1 MFSKEIKIE
10 FAQELYFHILNT
22 DIVDTYLYDLV
33 YDFSSDYYIIGTYKA
48 KEWLKKYFDDMLES
62 IEWNK
67 EMFDKDFSY
76 LITEPEEMVNI
87 VALAVIEEVLA
98 DIIYELDELE
108 LANNLVEEED
118 VKLILDKLKEI
129 FKVK

>member
-10 FAQELYFHILNT
+10 FAQELYFYILNT

-76 LITEPEEMVNI
+76 LITEPEEMVNV

>member
-10 FAQELYFHILNT
+10 FAQELYFYILNT
-22 DIVDTYLYDLV
+22 DIIDTYLYDLV

>member
-22 DIVDTYLYDLV
+22 DIIDTYLYDLV
-33 YDFSSDYYIIGTYKA
+33 YDFSTDYYIIGTYKA
-48 KEWLKKYFDDMLES
+48 KEWLKKYFNDMLEA

-67 EMFDKDFSY
+67 EVFDKDYSY
-76 LITEPEEMVNI
+76 LITEPEEMVNV

-129 FKVK
+129 FKIK